1 MFSRSAAEEGEL
13 WLEICCGLA
22 AQTCGVVEMVLQGQC
37 RQCHMLGL
45 GTWSLSRFCV
55 ALTMQEAC
63 PCWLML
69 FMISA
74 EAMRVSLNADEV

>member
-1 MFSRSAAEEGEL
+1 MLSKSAAEEGEL
-13 WLEICCGLA
+13 WLETCCGLA
-22 AQTCGVVEMVLQGQC
+22 ARTLGFVEMLLQGQC
-37 RQCHMLGL
+37 RQCHMLGF

-55 ALTMQEAC
+55 ALKMQEAC

-74 EAMRVSLNADEV
+74 EAMRVSLNAAEV